1 MTTTT
6 EPTPTWHPWRTL
18 RDQFPDVEVRF
29 TPLPHG
35 IDGFTDGRT
44 IWLDDRLNQVQRRC
58 TLTHELWHLRR
69 GILPADS
76 AEERICDELSAREL
90 IRLQALIDGF
100 RWTRDP
106 ATLAKHLWVDS
117 PTLQTRLDTLD
128 PIEVAE
134 LEHETNGAWWQWH

>member
-1 MTTTT
+1 MTTT

-18 RDQFPDVEVRF
+18 REQYPHVEVRWAQ
-29 TPLPHG
+29 LPDG

-44 IWLDDRLNQVQRRC
+44 IWLDERLSQVQRRC

-69 GILPADS
+69 GIIPADDR
-76 AEERICDELSAREL
+76 EERICDDLAAREL
-90 IRLQALIDGF
+90 IPLGRLIDGF

-106 ATLAKHLWVDS
+106 GLLAKHLWVDM
-117 PTLQTRLDTLD
+117 PTLRVRLDNLD

-134 LEHETNGAWWQWH
+134 LEHETNGAWWQ